1 MKRSVLLVTALSGM
15 EQRAAALEQ
24 QLDLQVEVAATRDA
38 AHALLRGT
46 VYAAMVI
53 DEGFAESDPRGAD
66 LLWKMAGLAIPLQV
80 NFALT
85 GSARLV
91 RDLRA
96 ALARREQE
104 QALAMRAAVSSMET
118 ELRSTVTGLLLHSQL
133 ALAEPAG
140 SAQLQPKLKL
150 MVELAGNLK
159 QRLERAQP

>member
-1 MKRSVLLVTALSGM
+1 MKRSILLVTALSGV
-15 EQRAAALEQ
+15 EQRATALEQ
-24 QLDLQVEVAATRDA
+24 QLDLQVEVAATRDR
-38 AHALLRGT
+38 AHALLREQA
-46 VYAAMVI
+46 YAAIVI

-104 QALAMRAAVSSMET
+104 QALAMRAAFSTMET
-118 ELRSTVTGLLLHSQL
+118 ELRSTVTGLLLHLQL

-140 SAQLQPKLKL
+140 SAHLQPKLKL

-159 QRLERAQP
+159 QRLERAQS